1 MNILN
6 VQVVKS
12 QEQTHE
18 SIEVSADLVFVLV
31 TLLADVEDAA
41 EFISVKLTQLP
52 RRLPR
57 CLGLASKSLSQGAE
71 SLLTKKRKYFSFLS
85 NCVRYGN
92 SSLSVCFDRHA

>member
-1 MNILN
+1 MTFSVIILN

-71 SLLTKKRKYFSFLS
+71 SLLTKK
-85 NCVRYGN
+85 GN
-92 SSLSVCFDRHA
+92 IFHFFQIV